1 MTGPVTAPDAE
12 NPARRAQ
19 EVNGGPRDIP
29 GNRESRGH
37 RDREE
42 KPARPVVRGTAV
54 KRDRRGSQ
62 GRRARRANQGPKGRE
77 GSPGRAVRQVL
88 PVIRKTV

>member
-1 MTGPVTAPDAE
+1 MTGPVTAVDAE

-19 EVNGGPRDIP
+19 EVNGGPRDIR
-29 GNRESRGH
+29 GNRESRGP
-37 RDREE
+37 RDHEE

-54 KRDRRGSQ
+54 RRARRGSQ
-62 GRRARRANQGPKGRE
+62 GRRDRRANQGPKGRE
-77 GSPGRAVRQVL
+77 GSPVRAVRQVL

>member
-1 MTGPVTAPDAE
+1 MTGPVTAVDAE

-42 KPARPVVRGTAV
+42 KPARPVVLGTAV
-54 KRDRRGSQ
+54 RRDRRGSQ

>member
-1 MTGPVTAPDAE
+1 MTGPVTAVDAE

-19 EVNGGPRDIP
+19 EVNGGRRDIQ

-37 RDREE
+37 RDHEE

-54 KRDRRGSQ
+54 RRARRGSQ
-62 GRRARRANQGPKGRE
+62 GRRGQGESPVHADRRALRDM
-77 GSPGRAVRQVL
+77 
-88 PVIRKTV
+88 RKTV

>member
-1 MTGPVTAPDAE
+1 MTGPVTAVDAE
-12 NPARRAQ
+12 NPVRRAQ

-54 KRDRRGSQ
+54 RRDRRGSQ

>member
-1 MTGPVTAPDAE
+1 MTGPVTAVDAE

-19 EVNGGPRDIP
+19 EVNGGPRDIQ

-37 RDREE
+37 RDHEE

-54 KRDRRGSQ
+54 RRARRGSQ
-62 GRRARRANQGPKGRE
+62 GRRDRRANQDPRVRE
-77 GSPGRAVRQVL
+77 GSPVRAVRPVRL
-88 PVIRKTV
+88 VIRKTV